1 MIVFCF
7 LFFVFVFGF
16 FFEGNDSFLLKG
28 LAGKFGN

>member
-7 LFFVFVFGF
+7 LFFVFVF

>member
-7 LFFVFVFGF
+7 LFLFLFF